1 VITRTQDEYKRDMLD
16 ALPKYYEESRIAG
29 NILDRE
35 AKELADLDA
44 AIKDVLDQYFI
55 DTATWGLA
63 KWEAVCGIPTDETKP
78 LDQRRSVIK
87 SKLRG
92 IGTVTVEMIKNVA
105 EAYLNGE
112 VDVTNNYANYEVIV
126 TFIGK
131 RGIPANLNDIQTAL
145 RDIIPAHL
153 GVTFT
158 FTYLVWDELDARVW
172 TWDAFDSQ
180 AFTWDSLEVY
190 QP

>member
-1 VITRTQDEYKRDMLD
+1 MFDTM
-16 ALPKYYEESRIAG
+16 PKYYEEGRISR
-29 NILDRE
+29 NIIERQ
-35 AKELADLDA
+35 AKEFADLDA

-131 RGIPANLNDIQTAL
+131 IGIPPNLDDIKNAL
-145 RDIIPAHL
+145 REIIPAHL
-153 GVTFT
+153 GI
-158 FTYLVWDELDARVW
+158 TYKFRYLLIKEIHNVMSINQMQSTTLDKFAGGATVG
-172 TWDAFDSQ
+172 
-180 AFTWDSLEVY
+180 
-190 QP
+190 